1 MQSMLNSF
9 KRLFPEKN
17 KGLDSTQAK
26 SICESCALK
35 AKMDAG
41 TKDRHFVLH
50 FSLEWTEI

>member
-9 KRLFPEKN
+9 KRLFPEKIRAWIVPRQS
-17 KGLDSTQAK
+17 LY
-26 SICESCALK
+26 ESCALK

-41 TKDRHFVLH
+41 TKDRHLALH